1 MPELP
6 EVEVIT
12 RGLAKIITLDEI
24 QQVQVRCANMR
35 LKVADDFASI
45 VKNQTINYVERQA
58 KYILLHLS
66 ENRTLV
72 VHLGMTGNLLMM
84 SNPEQDWHKHDHV
97 IFYLKSGKIMIYRDV
112 RRFGLLQICR
122 SDQLSAHRFF
132 LHNGPDPFSIEFN
145 ANYLH
150 SKLKHSSIKQA
161 LMDNNIV
168 VGIGN
173 IYACEILFKSGINP
187 LTPAGQIS
195 LAQCELL
202 VNNSRIILQEAINA
216 GGSSFSDYLD
226 AKGNKG
232 YFQHNFKVYQKA
244 TQNCSRC
251 PGTILAIKQGG
262 RSTFYCP
269 DCQR

>member
-1 MPELP
+1 MIL
-6 EVEVIT
+6 
-12 RGLAKIITLDEI
+12 L
-24 QQVQVRCANMR
+24 
-35 LKVADDFASI
+35 SI
-45 VKNQTINYVERQA
+45 KRQA

-66 ENRTLV
+66 QNYTLIA
-72 VHLGMTGNLLMM
+72 HLGMTGNLFVMP
-84 SNPEQDWHKHDHV
+84 NIGQNIEQTWHKHDHV
-97 IFYLKSGKIMIYRDV
+97 IFYLQSGQIMVYRDV

-122 SDQLSAHRFF
+122 TNQLPVHQFF
-132 LHNGPDPFSIEFN
+132 THNGPDPLSEEFN

-150 SKLKHSSIKQA
+150 SKLKHTSIKQA

-173 IYACEILFKSGINP
+173 IYACEILFKSGISP
-187 LTPAGQIS
+187 LTPACNIS
-195 LAQCELL
+195 FAQCELL
-202 VNNSRIILQEAINA
+202 VKNSRIILQEAINA

-244 TQNCSRC
+244 GQECIRC
-251 PGTILAIKQGG
+251 KGTIISIKQAG

-269 DCQR
+269 DCQH